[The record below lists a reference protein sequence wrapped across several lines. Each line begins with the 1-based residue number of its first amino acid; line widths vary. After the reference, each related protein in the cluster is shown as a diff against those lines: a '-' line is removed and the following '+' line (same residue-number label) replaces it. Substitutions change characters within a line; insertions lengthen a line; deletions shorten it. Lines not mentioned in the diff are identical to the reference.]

1 MKRRLPILRKRSRR
15 QPQKNRSPD
24 PSGGK
29 RRGTFAWKVMDSR
42 NHTSH
47 PRIGYAQ
54 LAVAAI
60 ARGAW
65 PLFLRPAGVDASW
78 ASVIVLLAV
87 AAVCAPLLLRVAARG
102 PAGGEGRRRT
112 EWWFI
117 LALGVLYAGSTM
129 LYFIALEITTVAIA
143 VLFHCFAPLMVVTAA
158 PFVLGTPLRLR
169 MLVLALV
176 GVAGLTLVLAPW
188 RFAGDQSAGWDNLIG
203 AAWATGAALCGSG
216 YLLVNKRIGA
226 RFTPEERL
234 VYPALVAV
242 PLLFGW
248 GVWLQAPYPTA
259 EGAMLVAL
267 GGASVGVAGGLFFLR
282 GLQHV
287 AAESAGIF
295 MLLEPLTA
303 VLLAWLVWSER
314 LGITGLAGAT
324 LVGLA
329 AAMALRE
336 RAN

>member
-1 MKRRLPILRKRSRR
+1 
-15 QPQKNRSPD
+15 
-24 PSGGK
+24 
-29 RRGTFAWKVMDSR
+29 MDSM
-42 NHTSH
+42 NHASH
-47 PRIGYAQ
+47 PGIGYGQ

-65 PLFLRPAGVDASW
+65 PLFLRPAGVDPSW
-78 ASVIVLLAV
+78 ASVIVLSAA
-87 AAVCAPLLLRVAARG
+87 AAVCAPLLLRAGVRG
-102 PAGGEGRRRT
+102 PAGGERQRRA

-117 LALGVLYAGSTM
+117 VALGALYAGSTM
-129 LYFIALEITTVAIA
+129 LYFIALNTTTVAIA
-143 VLFHCFAPLMVVTAA
+143 VLFHCFAPLMVVIAA

-176 GVAGLTLVLAPW
+176 GVAGLALVLAPW
-188 RFAGDQSAGWDNLIG
+188 RFAGEQPSGWDGLIG

-234 VYPALVAV
+234 VYSALVAA
-242 PLLFGW
+242 PLLFGS
-248 GVWLQAPYPTA
+248 GVWLQAPHPTLA
-259 EGAMLVAL
+259 GAMLVAL
-267 GGASVGVAGGLFFLR
+267 GGATAGVAGGLFFLR

-329 AAMALRE
+329 AALAPRE
-336 RAN
+336 RATGS